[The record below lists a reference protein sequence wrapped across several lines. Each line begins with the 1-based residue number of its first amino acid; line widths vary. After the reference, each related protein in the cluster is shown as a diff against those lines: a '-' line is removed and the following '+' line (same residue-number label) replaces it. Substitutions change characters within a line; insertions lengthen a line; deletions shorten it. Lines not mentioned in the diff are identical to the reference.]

1 MSIEFDN
8 LQIEITQDDIA
19 GLYKDSKS
27 GLKTSVYE
35 NVKNYSERFDEI
47 INSLNK
53 YDALI
58 SYDEVDATDVAIC
71 IKEMVKMNYEMMINS
86 QKMAIFAGKSEYADK
101 VLKICENQEY
111 MAYVTEAMYSLCRA
125 LKSAFLYDRLIKRA
139 ELKKIDQQLLFDS
152 KNLVK
157 KFAKGVLLISA
168 GLQFDIISCMKNYLS
183 YELTCFTTLDEIAK
197 RVKNVFNE
205 DKVNFCE
212 IVKISQS
219 DNIYTLRVSSEKTG
233 EHFLV
238 GDPNVFDWKDTTRIF
253 LAGDSIFNIGYNFG
267 AQAQYSDRN
276 KMH

>member
-1 MSIEFDN
+1 MSIKFDDF
-8 LQIEITQDDIA
+8 QIEITQGDIA
-19 GLYKDSKS
+19 DLYKDSKS

-47 INSLNK
+47 RNNLNK

-58 SYDEVDATDVAIC
+58 SYDEVDATDVAMC

-86 QKMAIFAGKSEYADK
+86 QKMASFAGKSEYADK

-111 MAYVTEAMYSLCRA
+111 MDYVTGAMYSLCRA
-125 LKSAFLYDRLIKRA
+125 LKSAFLYERLIKRA
-139 ELKKIDQQLLFDS
+139 EFKKIDKQLLYDA

-157 KFAKGVLLISA
+157 KFAKGVLLICA

-183 YELTCFTTLDEIAK
+183 YELTCFTTLDEITK
-197 RVKNVFNE
+197 RIKTVFIE
-205 DKVNFCE
+205 DRVNFCE

-219 DNIYTLRVSSEKTG
+219 ENIYTLRVTGEKSG

-238 GDPNVFDWKDTTRIF
+238 GDPNVLDWKDSTRIF